1 MGEEEMNRCYQC
13 SYRGELS
20 EQAVTHLLDGLFEV
34 EATKSVCPQCGAE
47 YTGFSTMEPMYEA
60 IAQDLALET
69 RRLLPPELRWL
80 RKYLGFSSD
89 AFAEYLGV
97 TRQTVSRWE
106 NEGGL
111 PVATERLIKVLA
123 KSGPII
129 EAYPLE
135 ERPRSTPRYHQ
146 NSVGNWV
153 RV

>member
-1 MGEEEMNRCYQC
+1 MNRCYQC
-13 SYRGELS
+13 SYKGDLKEES
-20 EQAVTHLLDGLFEV
+20 VAHMLDGLFEV
-34 EATKSVCPQCGAE
+34 TATKAVCPQCGAE
-47 YTGFSTMEPMYEA
+47 YTAFSAMEPMYEA
-60 IAQDLALET
+60 IAQDLAHET
-69 RRLLPPELRWL
+69 RRLTSAELRWL

-111 PVATERLIKVLA
+111 PLATERLIKVIA
-123 KSGPII
+123 RSGPVV

-135 ERPRSTPRYHQ
+135 ERPRETPRFQQ